1 MSHGLVTAAYIISAV
16 LFILALAGLSKQ
28 ETAKRGNLSGIIGM
42 IIALIATIFGPQ
54 FTAVGFGLIVAA
66 MIIGAIIGIRL
77 ALKVEMTG
85 MPELIAMLHSFVGL
99 AAVLVGFCTY
109 INVVSPAAE
118 VPAAE
123 VSSVNTVNMGMQA
136 STSNKSEGFGLC
148 NILAD
153 AGMFNKT
160 GCENLINTY
169 VAEFN
174 GVKASANNAVAVVSE
189 TEEVE
194 EARKKIVELCEIFLG
209 IFIGAVT
216 FTGSIIAFGKL
227 RGIIK
232 SKALNIPFKHYWNL
246 LAILLSTALFVLFLI
261 TDSTIVGT
269 IALLVMTLIA
279 FVFGIHLVMSIG
291 GADMPVVISML
302 NSYSGWAAA
311 AAGFMLSNDLLIVT
325 GALVGSSGA
334 ILSYIM
340 CKAMN
345 RSFIS
350 VIAGGF
356 GNTQVAADDEE
367 QGEIREVKA
376 EDVAEML
383 KSSSSVIIT
392 PGYGMAVAQA
402 QYPVAELTAKLRAM
416 GVNVRFGIHPVAGR
430 LPGHMNVLL
439 AEAKVPYDIV
449 LEMDEINDDFE
460 NTDTVLVIG
469 ANDTV
474 NPAAT
479 ENPSSPIA
487 GMPVLEVW
495 KASNVVVFKRSMNA
509 GYAGVQNPLF
519 FKENTSMCFGDAKN
533 TVNEILSYFK

>member
-123 VSSVNTVNMGMQA
+123 VPSVNTVNMGMQA

-174 GVKASANNAVAVVSE
+174 GVKASANSAVAVVSE

-383 KSSSSVIIT
+383 KGSSSVIIT

-479 ENPSSPIA
+479 ENPNSPIA